1 MALLSTSI
9 AQGLQLIVITW
20 PWCCSLFSS
29 SSNRHACRDWAL
41 PVDASPFFPALVPQL
56 HPLASYVTQHFL
68 PKHPIVECLVML
80 GHTGPTCSLEGLLVS
95 TDVKLDVGTVGLV
108 ISRDIKLGL
117 GIAFQVQSVN
127 YQRAHHNSS
136 TTKAPGFAGAM
147 AVGLRLHLGKQRKIF
162 RDGQSLWLWV
172 SHALSPGMELTR
184 GPALLEAQ
192 ICFYSSLDPR
202 VPNERKTVCAPGGSF
217 LRQIYL
223 LVGLN

>member
-108 ISRDIKLGL
+108 VSRDIKLGL

-136 TTKAPGFAGAM
+136 TTKAPGFAGQRRAM
-147 AVGLRLHLGKQRKIF
+147 ACGATLALGKAEEDLQGWAVSVVV
-162 RDGQSLWLWV
+162 GQPCFELW
-172 SHALSPGMELTR
+172 HGADKRTCTP
-184 GPALLEAQ
+184 
-192 ICFYSSLDPR
+192 
-202 VPNERKTVCAPGGSF
+202 
-217 LRQIYL
+217 
-223 LVGLN
+223 